1 MPLGVSYVGL
11 SSQTACFAF
20 VHPSPCEERT
30 SVCSVTGSP
39 AISDNITPESTVLAR
54 THQCVRR
61 SDGPEAP
68 CELTFEYWQ
77 DAKAEEKQAIQRLRQ
92 LIIQEV
98 KNDCF

>member
-1 MPLGVSYVGL
+1 
-11 SSQTACFAF
+11 
-20 VHPSPCEERT
+20 
-30 SVCSVTGSP
+30 
-39 AISDNITPESTVLAR
+39 VLAR

-77 DAKAEEKQAIQRLRQ
+77 DANAEERQAIQRLRQ